1 MCLLANM
8 PSHINNNDN
17 NMGDLK
23 TNRTNLYFEIHNWI
37 QATLCVSAL
46 KDRPS
51 EQLPRVI
58 VRWTMNH
65 LPNAF

>member
-1 MCLLANM
+1 
-8 PSHINNNDN
+8 
-17 NMGDLK
+17 MGDLK

-37 QATLCVSAL
+37 RATLCVSAL